1 MIEKSRVEKSGVE
14 KFVVEMSWVENV
26 KVEKSVV
33 EKFLLALGLNCPG
46 YKFGVEKSGVEK
58 PGVEMS
64 CNLSEYLG
72 YITLYYLLLTLK
84 KYFYK
89 YVVVCTFQ
97 SCNSMLS
104 FLYNFIFF
112 LCHNPSNSTKL
123 T

>member
-1 MIEKSRVEKSGVE
+1 MIEKSRVE

-46 YKFGVEKSGVEK
+46 YKFGVEKS
-58 PGVEMS
+58 GVEMS

-112 LCHNPSNSTKL
+112 LCRNPSNSTKL